1 MIEEVVSVE
10 LPVHERLVVR
20 KNRLMNKDENHST
33 PRISIVTGT
42 HGDELDGQLIC
53 YEIIRR
59 IEREK
64 DKLKGIVDIYPD
76 INPLGIDTGSRG
88 IPMFDLDMNRVFP
101 GDNNGAMAEYV
112 AAGIIE
118 DIIGSDLCIDI
129 HSSNIFVNEMPQV
142 ELMMIRRKSCL
153 HSLYGYIH
161 LLLYLMQ
168 LLHTVLII
176 LVCLL
181 LLQRWELGTELHLST
196 AGILL
201 MVYLTLCRIWEYGMM
216 SQRMLMTLLS
226 LQKVKLHFLLL
237 RKAEYSYQQLI
248 LWEGLELERI

>member
-20 KNRLMNKDENHST
+20 KNRLTNEGNGIDM

-42 HGDELDGQLIC
+42 HGDELDGQYIC

-64 DKLKGIVDIYPD
+64 NKLKGIVDIYPD
-76 INPLGIDTGSRG
+76 INPLGLDTGSRG

-112 AAGIIE
+112 ASGIIE

-129 HSSNIFVNEMPQV
+129 HSSNIFVNEMP
-142 ELMMIRRKSCL
+142 RRKSFF
-153 HSLYGYIH
+153 
-161 LLLYLMQ
+161 LM
-168 LLHTVLII
+168 
-176 LVCLL
+176 
-181 LLQRWELGTELHLST
+181 R
-196 AGILL
+196 
-201 MVYLTLCRIWEYGMM
+201 R
-216 SQRMLMTLLS
+216 
-226 LQKVKLHFLLL
+226 
-237 RKAEYSYQQLI
+237 
-248 LWEGLELERI
+248 

>member
-142 ELMMIRRKSCL
+142 RINDDTQEKLLPYAKMMNAQFVWIYSSITVLDATLAYSLNHLGVPTLVTEMGVGNRITPKYCRDIVDGIFNLMSHMGIWDDEPKDVNDPIISTEGESRELN
-153 HSLYGYIH
+153 H
-161 LLLYLMQ
+161 LQMELYL
-168 LLHTVLII
+168 H
-176 LVCLL
+176 
-181 LLQRWELGTELHLST
+181 
-196 AGILL
+196 
-201 MVYLTLCRIWEYGMM
+201 
-216 SQRMLMTLLS
+216 
-226 LQKVKLHFLLL
+226 
-237 RKAEYSYQQLI
+237 
-248 LWEGLELERI
+248 